1 MLKPLAYINYSFISR
16 KLLYSTLSV
25 ILGSLSLLVLP
36 LGNPVNAEEDCTYY
50 PVIFDPELE
59 EVTFYFCYPSTEY
72 DTTTLWLLQLCK
84 TYGDILT
91 TDKVGLPLRMCSKHQ
106 ADLYIQQIQ
115 NGSLTP
121 PF

>member
-1 MLKPLAYINYSFISR
+1 M
-16 KLLYSTLSV
+16 KLLYFTLSV
-25 ILGSLSLLVLP
+25 ILGSLSLLFLP
-36 LGNPVNAEEDCTYY
+36 PVNAEKDCTYY
-50 PVIFDPELE
+50 PVIFDPELQ
-59 EVTFYFCYPSTEY
+59 EVTFYFCFPSTEY